1 MFFFRKIF
9 KFILWLIQ
17 KTKSIK
23 IKNQCVLCGC
33 VNECTCSKGSSE
45 DNISIKSGDKNVL

>member
-9 KFILWLIQ
+9 KFILWLIER
-17 KTKSIK
+17 TKRVK
-23 IKNQCVLCGC
+23 IKSQCVLCGC

-45 DNISIKSGDKNVL
+45 DSISIKSNDKSVL

>member
-17 KTKSIK
+17 KTKTIK

>member
-9 KFILWLIQ
+9 KFILWLIE
-17 KTKSIK
+17 KIKRVK

-33 VNECTCSKGSSE
+33 VNECTCSKSS
-45 DNISIKSGDKNVL
+45 DDSISIKSNNKNVL